1 MRDAEGNALGSL
13 MGFGPDRNS
22 VILYRKGYFVTVEV
36 SGEFPAAEI
45 SWTGNGCGG
54 TPYLK
59 ASEGVVTEGKFASI
73 YGKTVVFSGA
83 SGELMVPVSS
93 GVQADAANGIFAS
106 EEIDRHS
113 KEAAN
118 ACAPT
123 TNAKAK
129 SGWVLTPFDASAT
142 LGWTLS
148 EGGKGVVG
156 PLQLPE

>member
-1 MRDAEGNALGSL
+1 VRDAEGNALGSL

-83 SGELMVPVSS
+83 SGELMVPVST

-123 TNAKAK
+123 TTAKAK